1 MRWNDTAVLLGQPV
15 LSQDAAGNVTEL
27 EPERADVFCNAYSMG
42 ASAWAASVDIGL
54 MADAVIQLRSCD
66 YGGQQQVE
74 YRGERYDVERV
85 TCAGEFTKLQLGKRV
100 SNG

>member
-1 MRWNDTAVLLGQPV
+1 MRWNDAAVLLGQPE

-27 EPERADVFCNAYSMG
+27 PPDRADVFCNAYSMG

-54 MADAVIQLRSCD
+54 RADAVIQLRSCD
-66 YGGQQQVE
+66 YDGQQQVE
-74 YRGERYDVERV
+74 YGGELYDVERV
-85 TCAGEFTKLQLGKRV
+85 TATGEFTKLQLGKRV